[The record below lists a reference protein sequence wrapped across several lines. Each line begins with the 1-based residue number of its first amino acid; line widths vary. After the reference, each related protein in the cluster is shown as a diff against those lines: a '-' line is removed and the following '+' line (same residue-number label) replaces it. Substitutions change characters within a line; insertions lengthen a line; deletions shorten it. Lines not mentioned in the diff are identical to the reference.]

1 MPAAKSL
8 GMRRWPR
15 AGIIRMLP
23 FLSRLGGPSAWHPG
37 ATRPCPLCS
46 GGCPSLGPCTTLDPC
61 YSRERETWQGLLS
74 PLQPRDSLM
83 SLFLEQAP
91 SKPQEGGSQSW
102 DQNQNPAFQ
111 PPGAASLSGDGLTGI
126 WGLPLEGK
134 AWPSQAQRDS
144 ARASDQA

>member
-1 MPAAKSL
+1 MLAAKSL

-15 AGIIRMLP
+15 AGIVRMLP

-46 GGCPSLGPCTTLDPC
+46 GGCPSLGPCTALDPC

-83 SLFLEQAP
+83 PLFLEQAP
-91 SKPQEGGSQSW
+91 SKPQAEGAKAGTRTRTLPFSPQG
-102 DQNQNPAFQ
+102 QPAFQ
-111 PPGAASLSGDGLTGI
+111 GMA
-126 WGLPLEGK
+126 
-134 AWPSQAQRDS
+134 
-144 ARASDQA
+144 